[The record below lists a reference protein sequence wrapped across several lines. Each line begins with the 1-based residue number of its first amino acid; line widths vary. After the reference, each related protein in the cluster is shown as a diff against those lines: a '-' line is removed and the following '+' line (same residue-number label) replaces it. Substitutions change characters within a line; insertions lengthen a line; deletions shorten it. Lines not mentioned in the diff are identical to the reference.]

1 MELSCQKALRC
12 LGVFCVKVPS
22 DSLTPPCHA
31 KLPGSASL
39 SRDVQD
45 APHPAHWGSHY
56 PALLQW
62 LPAPRQFPAWL
73 GSPGNPAPSPIPHL
87 PQPGQVQGGTSQI
100 GRPPPPP
107 THSTS
112 AAKLVPLSS
121 WHLGLGVQVVRHL
134 PSFLMQGIQKRGVRP
149 QQTQ

>member
-87 PQPGQVQGGTSQI
+87 PQPGRCREAPARSGGHPRPQHIPHQLPNWSLCLPGTS
-100 GRPPPPP
+100 GWVYR
-107 THSTS
+107 SCVTS
-112 AAKLVPLSS
+112 LVS
-121 WHLGLGVQVVRHL
+121 
-134 PSFLMQGIQKRGVRP
+134 
-149 QQTQ
+149 